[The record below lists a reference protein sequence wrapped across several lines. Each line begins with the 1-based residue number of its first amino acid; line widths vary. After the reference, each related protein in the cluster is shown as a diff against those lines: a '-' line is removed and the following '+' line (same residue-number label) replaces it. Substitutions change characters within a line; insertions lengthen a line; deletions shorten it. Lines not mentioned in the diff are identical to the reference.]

1 LKLKAPAV
9 VFFSMEALV
18 AIRMEMQTNYRA
30 LDNWDISSGDSS
42 TAGNLFILISMWIV
56 VSTRHIC
63 FPYSCTMHQNGY
75 LIIQL

>member
-30 LDNWDISSGDSS
+30 LDN
-42 TAGNLFILISMWIV
+42 
-56 VSTRHIC
+56 
-63 FPYSCTMHQNGY
+63 
-75 LIIQL
+75 